1 MEVTDAAFQAIGHL
15 SPVAW
20 GMDGFENIVAR
31 GLGFES
37 VLVPA
42 EALAGHAMLF
52 FILAV
57 WRLNASE
64 EK

>member
-1 MEVTDAAFQAIGHL
+1 
-15 SPVAW
+15 
-20 GMDGFENIVAR
+20 MDGFENIVAR

-42 EALAGHAMLF
+42 AALASYAVLF
-52 FILAV
+52 FVLAV